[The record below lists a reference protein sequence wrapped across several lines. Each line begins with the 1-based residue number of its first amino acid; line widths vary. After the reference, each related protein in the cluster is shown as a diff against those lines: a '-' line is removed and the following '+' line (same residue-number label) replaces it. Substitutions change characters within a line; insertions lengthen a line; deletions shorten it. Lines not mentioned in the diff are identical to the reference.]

1 MGLMFDTVHY
11 EHDGLTNEMVTT
23 IDTFFDSL
31 EWNSADAEPHVPLVP
46 YGDLMM
52 LVDMNNRWVYKGS
65 VTTPPCDTYV
75 YWNVL
80 RRVLPIKKK
89 HLELFKKQLAKGNTA
104 KINLETTGNY
114 REIQELDHHD
124 PYIVFEHEE
133 LFDATHLDTVEFHE
147 KADGT
152 VLVEFADYN
161 GPFGKIHPLHS
172 GSIEIE
178 YKKNLDRKISQTQ
191 SHTEKGFCQSINMC
205 NFH

>member
-1 MGLMFDTVHY
+1 
-11 EHDGLTNEMVTT
+11 
-23 IDTFFDSL
+23 
-31 EWNSADAEPHVPLVP
+31 
-46 YGDLMM
+46 
-52 LVDMNNRWVYKGS
+52 
-65 VTTPPCDTYV
+65 
-75 YWNVL
+75 
-80 RRVLPIKKK
+80 
-89 HLELFKKQLAKGNTA
+89 
-104 KINLETTGNY
+104 
-114 REIQELDHHD
+114 
-124 PYIVFEHEE
+124 